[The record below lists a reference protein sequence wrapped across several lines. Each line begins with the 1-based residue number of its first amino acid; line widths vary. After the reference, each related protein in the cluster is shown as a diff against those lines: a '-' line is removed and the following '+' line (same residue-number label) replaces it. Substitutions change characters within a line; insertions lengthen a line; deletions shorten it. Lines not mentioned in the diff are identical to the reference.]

1 MQAAQRMATRLLA
14 RARAL
19 LSSPTQAVRIVAI
32 TGGFAV
38 ALSGMFQWMSWN
50 SRQTVIADT
59 FSSSSNLALSVE
71 QFVARTMET
80 VDLTLRIVTEET
92 SGEAGRSGH
101 DIQLL
106 QAERVRLSPQITG
119 LMVIG
124 PDRAVRFGAGQVP
137 KPGASPSRAQYFTLA
152 PGSSDIQPVAT
163 EPATGRPAGKHVIV
177 AAGAVARPTG

>member
-19 LSSPTQAVRIVAI
+19 LSSPTQAVLTVAM
-32 TGGFAV
+32 TGGVAV

-92 SGEAGRSGH
+92 SGEAGRSGR

-106 QAERVRLSPQITG
+106 LAERVRLSPQITG

-124 PDRAVRFGAGQVP
+124 PDGAVRVGAGQGP
-137 KPGASPSRAQYFTLA
+137 EPGAALSGAKYFTLA
-152 PGSSDIQPVAT
+152 RGRADIP
-163 EPATGRPAGKHVIV
+163 
-177 AAGAVARPTG
+177 